1 MVLEELINPQS
12 AEKSPYK
19 MLFLGFIFAIIGSL
33 LALWIFKDEAS
44 MVMVFLTVFACIPLI
59 YNTIKYEESFD
70 EKVKEEKVLLKEHWK
85 ALKFFMYLFFGFI
98 IAYSLLFIFLPAQT
112 VQSLFGTQLSTIG
125 QINSKIS
132 GNAISANILIQILLN
147 NLKVLLFCIF
157 FAFFYG
163 AGAIFIL
170 TWNASVIGAAI
181 GTFVRDKMSH
191 IFSYFTLLPLGL
203 LRYMTHGF
211 FEILAYFIGGLAGG
225 IISVAVINH
234 DFESETFKTVIKD
247 SLDLVVLA
255 IVILVMAALIE
266 VFITPLFF

>member
-1 MVLEELINPQS
+1 MVLESLINPS
-12 AEKSPYK
+12 EAEKKPK
-19 MLFLGFIFAIIGSL
+19 RMLIYGFLFAVIGAL
-33 LALWIFKDEAS
+33 LALWIFRDEAS
-44 MVMVFLTVFACIPLI
+44 MVMVFLTVMACIPLI

-70 EKVKEEKVLLKEHWK
+70 VKIKEEKELLKEHWK

-98 IAYSLLFIFLPAQT
+98 IAYSLIFIFFSAST
-112 VQSLFGTQLSTIG
+112 VQSLFQTQLDTIG
-125 QINSKIS
+125 QINSNIS
-132 GNAISANILIQILLN
+132 GNVINLDLLFQIFLN

-181 GTFVRDKMSH
+181 GSFVRNKISH
-191 IFSYFTLLPLGL
+191 IFSYFTLFPLAL

-234 DFESETFKTVIKD
+234 DFESETFKNVLKD
-247 SLDLVVLA
+247 SLDLIILA
-255 IVILVMAALIE
+255 ILILIIAALIE
-266 VFITPLFF
+266 VFITPMFF